1 MVRLALAVFVWSML
15 TLSILAED
23 NVRVIAWEGTN
34 YVCFDRIASQ
44 IVLDMRL
51 KYPLLGQANLLLKD
65 QVKVKEEQ
73 IIKWQSGIENLTAQ
87 MVVLTAL
94 NADLQ
99 QRITSAN
106 VWYKSNILW
115 AAISFVAGVGITIGV
130 VTAVN
135 P

>member
-1 MVRLALAVFVWSML
+1 MAKLSLAIFAWSMF
-15 TLSILAED
+15 TLAILAD
-23 NVRVIAWEGTN
+23 DDVRVITRDGTD

-51 KYPLLGQANLLLKD
+51 EYPLLSQANLLLKD

-73 IIKWQSGIENLTAQ
+73 ILKWQSGIDNLTAQ
-87 MVVLTAL
+87 LVVLTES

-99 QRITSAN
+99 QRITNAKA
-106 VWYKSNILW
+106 WYKSNILW

-130 VTAVN
+130 VKAVN